1 MSAKGTYT
9 TAEPLD
15 WDEAI
20 SLMNRLFKDGN
31 YRISLL
37 VGCGI
42 FFGLRISD
50 LLRLTWHELLDEDT
64 FIIHEQK
71 TGKRRIIK
79 VNDTFKRTIILPCY
93 EKLRIK
99 KLDEPVFLSKIGQ
112 PYTADRLNVMFK
124 GVLVKYRLSIKRF
137 STHSL
142 RKTFAKRVYTMA
154 GNRSEDALVRLSEML
169 GHSSTAITRKYIGLT
184 QQVMADTYDMLAY

>member
-1 MSAKGTYT
+1 MSVKGTYT

-20 SLMNRLFKDGN
+20 SLMNRLYKDGN

-79 VNDTFKRTIILPCY
+79 VNDTFKRTIIVPCY
-93 EKLRIK
+93 EKLHIK
-99 KLDEPVFLSKIGQ
+99 KMSEPVFLSKIGK

-124 GVLVKYRLSIKRF
+124 DIRVKYRLSIKRF
-137 STHSL
+137 TTHSL

-184 QQVMADTYDMLAY
+184 QQVMADTYDMLSY

>member
-64 FIIHEQK
+64 FIIHEKK

-79 VNDTFKRTIILPCY
+79 VNDTFKRTIIQPSY
-93 EKLRIK
+93 EKLRIRK
-99 KLDEPVFLSKIGQ
+99 MDEPVFLSKIGQ

-124 GVLVKYRLSIKRF
+124 GIRVKYRLSIKRF
-137 STHSL
+137 TTHSL

-154 GNRSEDALVRLSEML
+154 GNKSEDALVKLSEML
-169 GHSSTAITRKYIGLT
+169 GHSSTAITRRYIGLT

>member
-64 FIIHEQK
+64 H
-71 TGKRRIIK
+71 GKESGN
-79 VNDTFKRTIILPCY
+79 VTAGS
-93 EKLRIK
+93 
-99 KLDEPVFLSKIGQ
+99 LDG
-112 PYTADRLNVMFK
+112 Y
-124 GVLVKYRLSIKRF
+124 
-137 STHSL
+137 
-142 RKTFAKRVYTMA
+142 
-154 GNRSEDALVRLSEML
+154 
-169 GHSSTAITRKYIGLT
+169 
-184 QQVMADTYDMLAY
+184 

>member
-50 LLRLTWHELLDEDT
+50 LLRLTWHDLLDEDT

-71 TGKRRIIK
+71 TGKRRTIK
-79 VNDTFKRTIILPCY
+79 GNDTFKRSIIQPCHD
-93 EKLRIK
+93 KLRIK

-124 GVLVKYRLSIKRF
+124 GIRVKYRLSIKRF

-184 QQVMADTYDMLAY
+184 QKVMADTYDMLAY

>member
-20 SLMNRLFKDGN
+20 SLMNRLFKDRN

-79 VNDTFKRTIILPCY
+79 VNDTFKRTIIQPSY

-99 KLDEPVFLSKIGQ
+99 KMDEQVFLSKIGL

-124 GVLVKYRLSIKRF
+124 GIRVKYRLSIKRF
-137 STHSL
+137 TTHSL

-154 GNRSEDALVRLSEML
+154 GNKSEDALVKLSEML
-169 GHSSTAITRKYIGLT
+169 GHSSTAITRRYIGLT
-184 QQVMADTYDMLAY
+184 QQVMADTYDMLTY

>member
-20 SLMNRLFKDGN
+20 SLMNRLFKDEN

-50 LLRLTWHELLDEDT
+50 LLRLTWHDLLDENT
-64 FIIHEQK
+64 FIIHELK

-93 EKLRIK
+93 EKMKISQR
-99 KLDEPVFLSKIGQ
+99 DELVFLSKIGL
-112 PYTADRLNVMFK
+112 PYTTDRLNVIFK
-124 GVLVKYRLSIKRF
+124 GIRVKYRLSIKRF
-137 STHSL
+137 TTHSL

-154 GNRSEDALVRLSEML
+154 GDRREDALVRLCEMMN
-169 GHSSTAITRKYIGLT
+169 HSSTAITRRYIGLT
-184 QQVMADTYDMLAY
+184 QQVMANTYDMLSY

>member
-1 MSAKGTYT
+1 M
-9 TAEPLD
+9 
-15 WDEAI
+15 
-20 SLMNRLFKDGN
+20 
-31 YRISLL
+31 
-37 VGCGI
+37 
-42 FFGLRISD
+42 
-50 LLRLTWHELLDEDT
+50 LDEDT

-71 TGKRRIIK
+71 TGKRRIIR
-79 VNDTFKRTIILPCY
+79 VNDTFKRTIIQSCY
-93 EKLRIK
+93 EKLRIRRM
-99 KLDEPVFLSKIGQ
+99 DEPVFLSKIGQ

-124 GVLVKYRLSIKRF
+124 GIRVKYRLSIKRF
-137 STHSL
+137 TTHSL

>member
-1 MSAKGTYT
+1 MSAKGSYT

-20 SLMNRLFKDGN
+20 SLMNRLYKDGN
-31 YRISLL
+31 YRIALL

-50 LLRLTWHELLDEDT
+50 ILRLKWCDLLEEDT
-64 FIIHEQK
+64 FLIFEKK

-79 VNDTFKRTIILPCY
+79 VNDTFKRTIIEPCFD
-93 EKLRIK
+93 KLRIK
-99 KLDEPVFLSKIGQ
+99 KMNELVFLSKIGK

-124 GVLVKYRLSIKRF
+124 SIKVKYRLSIKRF

-154 GNRSEDALVRLSEML
+154 GVHSEDALVRLSEML
-169 GHSSTAITRKYIGLT
+169 GHSSTEITRRYIGLT
-184 QQVMADTYDMLAY
+184 QQVMMDTYDMLTY

>member
-1 MSAKGTYT
+1 MSSKGSYT
-9 TAEPLD
+9 TAIPLD

-20 SLMNRLFKDGN
+20 SLMNRLFKDGK

-42 FFGLRISD
+42 FFGLRVSD
-50 LLRLTWHELLDEDT
+50 LIRLTWHDLLDSDT
-64 FIIHEQK
+64 FIIFEQK
-71 TGKRRIIK
+71 TGKRRLIK
-79 VNDTFKRTIILPCY
+79 VNETFKRSIILPSY
-93 EKLRIK
+93 EKLHISQMG
-99 KLDEPVFLSKIGQ
+99 EPVFLSKIGK

-124 GVLVKYRLSIKRF
+124 SIRVKYRLSVKRF

-154 GNRSEDALVRLSEML
+154 GDRCEDALVRLSEIL
-169 GHSSTAITRKYIGLT
+169 GHSSTAITRRYIGLT
-184 QQVMADTYDMLAY
+184 TQVMMDTYDMLAY

>member
-79 VNDTFKRTIILPCY
+79 VNDTFKRTIIQPSY

-99 KLDEPVFLSKIGQ
+99 KQDEPVFLSKIGQ

-124 GVLVKYRLSIKRF
+124 GIRVKYRLSIKRF
-137 STHSL
+137 TTHSL

>member
-50 LLRLTWHELLDEDT
+50 LLRLTWHELIDEDT
-64 FIIHEQK
+64 FIIHEKK

-79 VNDTFKRTIILPCY
+79 VNDTFKRTIMYSGRYPFSVPVIPVHFWGVKTDYL
-93 EKLRIK
+93 LR
-99 KLDEPVFLSKIGQ
+99 S
-112 PYTADRLNVMFK
+112 
-124 GVLVKYRLSIKRF
+124 
-137 STHSL
+137 
-142 RKTFAKRVYTMA
+142 
-154 GNRSEDALVRLSEML
+154 
-169 GHSSTAITRKYIGLT
+169 
-184 QQVMADTYDMLAY
+184 

>member
-79 VNDTFKRTIILPCY
+79 VNDTFKRTIIQPCHD
-93 EKLRIK
+93 KLRIK

-124 GVLVKYRLSIKRF
+124 GLRVKYRLSIKRF
-137 STHSL
+137 TTHSL

>member
-1 MSAKGTYT
+1 MSVKGSYT
-9 TAEPLD
+9 TAVPLD

-42 FFGLRISD
+42 FFGLRVSD
-50 LLRLTWHELLDEDT
+50 LIRLTWHDLLDNDT
-64 FIIHEQK
+64 FIIFEQK
-71 TGKRRIIK
+71 TGKRRLIK
-79 VNDTFKRTIILPCY
+79 VNETFKRSIILPCY
-93 EKLRIK
+93 EKLRIRQMS
-99 KLDEPVFLSKIGQ
+99 EPVFLSKIGK

-124 GVLVKYRLSIKRF
+124 SIRVKYRLSVKRF

-154 GNRSEDALVRLSEML
+154 GDRSEDALVRLSELL
-169 GHSSTAITRKYIGLT
+169 GHSSTAITRRYIGLT
-184 QQVMADTYDMLAY
+184 TQVMMDTYDMLAY

>member
-79 VNDTFKRTIILPCY
+79 VNDTFKRTIIQPSY

-99 KLDEPVFLSKIGQ
+99 KQDEPVFLSKIGK

-124 GVLVKYRLSIKRF
+124 SIRVKYRLSIKRF

-142 RKTFAKRVYTMA
+142 RKTFGKRIYTMA
-154 GNRSEDALVRLSEML
+154 GDQGEASLVRLMTIYNHGSV
-169 GHSSTAITRKYIGLT
+169 STTRRYIGLT
-184 QQVMADTYDMLAY
+184 EKVLADTYDMLAY

>member
-20 SLMNRLFKDGN
+20 SLMNRLFKDEN

-79 VNDTFKRTIILPCY
+79 VNDTFKRTIIQPCY
-93 EKLRIK
+93 EKLRIRK
-99 KLDEPVFLSKIGQ
+99 MDEPVFLSKIGK

-124 GVLVKYRLSIKRF
+124 GIRVKYRLSVKRF
-137 STHSL
+137 TTHSL

-154 GNRSEDALVRLSEML
+154 GNRSEDALVKLSEML
-169 GHSSTAITRKYIGLT
+169 GHSSTAITRRYIGLT

>member
-1 MSAKGTYT
+1 MSNKGAYT
-9 TAEPLD
+9 TSEPLE
-15 WDEAI
+15 WDEAV
-20 SLMNRLFKDGN
+20 SFMNRLFNDGN

-50 LLRLTWHELLDEDT
+50 LLRLTWNDVLDGDCFLINEK
-64 FIIHEQK
+64 K

-79 VNDTFKRTIILPCY
+79 VNETFRRTIIIPCF
-93 EKLRIK
+93 EKLRIRRMG
-99 KLDEPVFLSKIGQ
+99 EPLFLSKIGK

-124 GVLVKYRLSIKRF
+124 RLRVKYQLHVKHF

-154 GNRSEDALVRLSEML
+154 GNKSEDALVRLSEML

>member
-79 VNDTFKRTIILPCY
+79 VNDTFKRTIIQHCY
-93 EKLRIK
+93 EKLRIRK
-99 KLDEPVFLSKIGQ
+99 MSEPVFLSKIGQ

-124 GVLVKYRLSIKRF
+124 GIRVKYRLSIKRF
-137 STHSL
+137 TTHSL

>member
-79 VNDTFKRTIILPCY
+79 VNDTFKRTIIRPCY
-93 EKLRIK
+93 EKLRVK
-99 KLDEPVFLSKIGQ
+99 KTSEPVFLSKIGQ

-124 GVLVKYRLSIKRF
+124 GLRVKYRLSIKRF
-137 STHSL
+137 TTHSL

>member
-20 SLMNRLFKDGN
+20 SLMNRLYKDGN
-31 YRISLL
+31 YRIALL
-37 VGCGI
+37 IGCGI
-42 FFGLRISD
+42 FLGLRVSD
-50 LLRLTWHELLDEDT
+50 LLRLRFCDLLDEDT
-64 FIIHEQK
+64 FIIYEKK

-79 VNDTFKRTIILPCY
+79 VNDTFKRTIIQPCY

-99 KLDEPVFLSKIGQ
+99 KRDELVFLSKIGK

-124 GVLVKYRLSIKRF
+124 SIRVKYRLSVKRF

-154 GNRSEDALVRLSEML
+154 GDRSEDALVRLSEML
-169 GHSSTAITRKYIGLT
+169 GHSSTAITRRYIGLT
-184 QQVMADTYDMLAY
+184 QKVMMDTYDMLSY

>member
-79 VNDTFKRTIILPCY
+79 VNDTFKRTIIQPCHD
-93 EKLRIK
+93 KLRIRK
-99 KLDEPVFLSKIGQ
+99 MDEPVFLSKIGK

-124 GVLVKYRLSIKRF
+124 GIRVKYRLSIKRF
-137 STHSL
+137 TTHSL

-184 QQVMADTYDMLAY
+184 QQVMADTYDMLSY